1 LGIYRYQKVE
11 VKCLTCGIDFYKL
24 PNQIK
29 KTANHFCS
37 RKCSAKNQDQKVEV
51 KCIQCKEAFYK
62 TRCQIKKTTN
72 HFCSIKCSAKNQ
84 DQKVEVKCLNCGMD
98 LYKKPSSIKRSSS
111 NFCSRECK
119 WKHQDQKVEVKCL
132 NCNKFFL
139 KKQDQIQKK
148 PRHCCSI
155 QCFKTLAKYNKNW
168 GSSRSKLEVYTE
180 KKLTEEL
187 TLNISYN
194 DTSIGYELDIY
205 LPEMNFAIELNGVFH
220 YKAIYGEKSLLKRQ
234 EIDRLK
240 AEECVKRNIKLIVIN
255 VSEDKDNKRTLEK
268 RYNEIKSLILNR
280 FEEYKQQ
287 SSQPITL
294 EF

>member
-1 LGIYRYQKVE
+1 MKDPN
-11 VKCLTCGIDFYKL
+11 VKCLTCGIDFYK
-24 PNQIK
+24 
-29 KTANHFCS
+29 
-37 RKCSAKNQDQKVEV
+37 
-51 KCIQCKEAFYK
+51 
-62 TRCQIKKTTN
+62 
-72 HFCSIKCSAKNQ
+72 
-84 DQKVEVKCLNCGMD
+84 
-98 LYKKPSSIKRSSS
+98 KPSQIKRSSS

-132 NCNKFFL
+132 TCGIDFYKSLFEIKRSSNNFCSIKCRGNYQDKRTEVQCQNCNKLFL
-139 KKQDQIQKK
+139 KQSCEIQKS

-168 GSSRSKLEVYTE
+168 GSSRSKLEIYVE
-180 KKLTEEL
+180 KKLTEDLE
-187 TLNISYN
+187 LNILYN
-194 DTSIGYELDIY
+194 KTSIGYELDIHI
-205 LPEMNFAIELNGVFH
+205 PELNLAIELNGITH
-220 YKAIYGEKSLLKRQ
+220 YKPIYGLDALLKRQ